1 MSNCTSNRT
10 SKLLCLGKQG
20 VQLPHAKS
28 FLMLKPALGFVAP
41 YTLEGKKLLQKLCED
56 IIGWDTKVTG
66 NIVQEWK
73 IWCENLMKLENC
85 MIKRCYKPKG
95 FGKIKEFWIH
105 NFSDASEE
113 GYT

>member
-1 MSNCTSNRT
+1 MTR
-10 SKLLCLGKQG
+10 KR
-20 VQLPHAKS
+20 
-28 FLMLKPALGFVAP
+28 MLSIISSIYNPLGFVAP